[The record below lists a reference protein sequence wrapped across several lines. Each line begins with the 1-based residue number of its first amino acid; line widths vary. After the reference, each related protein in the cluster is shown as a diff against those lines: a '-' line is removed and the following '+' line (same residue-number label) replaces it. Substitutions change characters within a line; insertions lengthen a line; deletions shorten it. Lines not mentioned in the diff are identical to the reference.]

1 MESLRTDNEQKIK
14 EMKDKHEKDLID
26 LMTSTQ
32 EEVTKVT
39 VTTTSKVKVP
49 AEGDQNGGGGGGEA
63 GVVEAGREV
72 SEARDELRN
81 TFSRHEQLLE
91 QLKKD
96 HLQELETGTVNLK
109 VRDGVLYSPTSCI
122 TTQ

>member
-49 AEGDQNGGGGGGEA
+49 TEGDQNGGGGGEA

-96 HLQELETGTVNLK
+96 HLQELETGTVSLK
-109 VRDGVLYSPTSCI
+109 VRGDVLYGCLPRY
-122 TTQ
+122 